1 MAENSYIGII
11 VTKELKGHHQ
21 ADQYTL
27 YGTTEEKKKKF
38 KGAENLFEDIK
49 TSNFP
54 NLGKEMDTQI

>member
-1 MAENSYIGII
+1 M
-11 VTKELKGHHQ
+11 TKELKGHHQ

-49 TSNFP
+49 TPNFP